1 MNLASIDLNLLV
13 TLNAILTEKHL
24 TRAGEQLGLSQPS
37 MSHALG
43 RLRRMFDD
51 ELLIRMGRE
60 YELTPLAT
68 ELLEPLRNIL
78 KEIELTIERRPQFDP
93 SRDERLFTIAASDY
107 ATYLVFQPALQ
118 HLQNE
123 APKLHLQI
131 HPLRPSAREETLSGE
146 IDLSIWPLT
155 VGPDL
160 PHEVLF
166 TDRWVAVAW
175 SGHDEVDQSISLQ
188 QFLTLPHVAYGPGI
202 HSSGILENRMLAE
215 HPEETIVMTVESFFL
230 LPFMLT
236 KTRYIAVV
244 HERLA
249 KRLSTMGDI
258 KVLELEFKTE
268 PITEAIFW
276 HPRLTLDPAHRWLRE
291 LLVRSA
297 KEIDSADAKS
307 IQEMSLA

>member
-1 MNLASIDLNLLV
+1 MNLASVDLNLLV
-13 TLNAILTEKHL
+13 TLNAVLTEKHL

-51 ELLIRMGRE
+51 ELLIRIGRE

-68 ELLEPLRNIL
+68 ELLDPLRNIL
-78 KEIELTIERRPQFDP
+78 KEIELTIERRPHFDP
-93 SRDERLFTIAASDY
+93 GRDERVFTVAASDY

-118 HLQNE
+118 RIQHE
-123 APKLHLQI
+123 APRVHLQI
-131 HPLRPSAREETLSGE
+131 HPLRPRAREETEAGE
-146 IDLSIWPLT
+146 IDMSIWPLD

-166 TDRWVAVAW
+166 TDRWVAIAW
-175 SGHDEVDQSISLQ
+175 EGHDEVDDTLSLD
-188 QFLTLPHVAYGPGI
+188 QFLALPHVAYLP
-202 HSSGILENRMLAE
+202 GILEDRMAAE
-215 HPEETIVMTVESFFL
+215 HPEETIAMSLESFFL

-236 KTRYIAVV
+236 RTRYIAVV

-249 KRLSTMGDI
+249 RRLQSLGDFKI
-258 KVLELEFKTE
+258 LELEFETE
-268 PITEAIFW
+268 PITEAIYW
-276 HPRLTLDPAHRWLRE
+276 HPRLTLDPGHRWLRE

-297 KEIDSADAKS
+297 AEIGNLTSAG
-307 IQEMSLA
+307 

>member
-1 MNLASIDLNLLV
+1 MEEDMNLASIDLNLLV
-13 TLNAILTEKHL
+13 TLNAVLTEKHL

-51 ELLIRMGRE
+51 ELLIRIGRE

-68 ELLEPLRNIL
+68 ELLDPVRNIL
-78 KEIELTIERRPQFDP
+78 KEIELTIERRPHFDP
-93 SRDERLFTIAASDY
+93 ARDERVFTVAASDY

-118 HLQNE
+118 HLQDE
-123 APKLHLQI
+123 APRVHLQV
-131 HPLRPSAREETLSGE
+131 HPLRPRAREETEAGE
-146 IDLSIWPLT
+146 IDMSIWPLE

-175 SGHDEVDQSISLQ
+175 AGHSEVDGTISLD
-188 QFLTLPHVAYGPGI
+188 QFLALPHVAYGPGI
-202 HSSGILENRMLAE
+202 GSLGILENRMLAE
-215 HPEETIVMTVESFFL
+215 HPEETIAMSVESFFL

-236 KTRYIAVV
+236 RTRYIAVV

-249 KRLSTMGDI
+249 KRLSHVSDI
-258 KVLELEFKTE
+258 KILELDFKTE
-268 PITEAIFW
+268 PITEAIYW
-276 HPRLTLDPAHRWLRE
+276 HPRLTLDPGHRWLRE
-291 LLVRSA
+291 LLMRSA
-297 KEIDSADAKS
+297 SEIDG
-307 IQEMSLA
+307 LASTS